1 MLTLLPMVVK
11 VTVSFSLQPGASG
24 LALNTSAKCPSVV
37 LDVYCRRAQLL
48 GFEVQVSGADHGGA
62 VDATNLTWQ
71 VRLTVGCFLRW
82 LLNY

>member
-1 MLTLLPMVVK
+1 MLLNMILQ

-48 GFEVQVSGADHGGA
+48 GFEVQISGVDYGGA

-71 VRLTVGCFLRW
+71 VCLTVGCFLRW
-82 LLNY
+82 LLSY